1 MDRPRLKAHF
11 RVVVSAQEV
20 FLTAEDRHYLVTG
33 PGAAA
38 VLPYLDGRHTVAD
51 IAVSLSGVV
60 GPADVLRAV
69 GKYAAHGTLAEGR
82 PDLPEAVLAYWDALG
97 VGDAG
102 QLAALSSAAVTVLS
116 IGQADGG
123 PVADALN
130 QVGLRARAVR
140 ADRPAD
146 SGTGPHADLAEVSR
160 SAVTGGGLLVVA
172 TDDYLRPELAV
183 INEAMLAAGGRWA
196 LTKPTGQEPWLGPLF
211 EPGQTGCWDCLRHRL
226 NGNMQVER
234 YLLGSFGQSV
244 PFSEH
249 PPGTAAGIG
258 AAAGL
263 LAGEVA
269 RIAAG
274 GDDPAL
280 YGKMTTLNLLTLQT
294 REHLLT
300 RRPQCHACG
309 DPKLMSGRRP
319 EVVIESGAASHQ
331 TPGGLRAEELAVT
344 YERLSRHVST
354 YLGAV
359 TSVYGYGA
367 THNGLVHT
375 YSAGHNFAMISHN
388 VNMLRRNLRG
398 QSGGKGKSELQAK
411 VSALCEGI
419 ERYAAVYDGDEPVI
433 LAAFSELGHDRAIH
447 PAELLM
453 FSSAQYEHRREWN
466 RDPAHRLQAVPEP
479 FDSDAPVDWTPAWSL
494 THQRERLVPAAYA
507 WYGHPDVDKHV
518 YCFADSNGT
527 AAGSCPEEAIVQGF
541 CELAERDS
549 VALWWYNRARRPGVD
564 LDSLGDPYIG
574 ALRELYASLGRSLW
588 MLDITSDLGVPAF
601 AAVSHRIGQPAEDIV
616 LGFGA
621 HLDPRIGAMRA
632 LTEVNQFLP
641 AVEQQN
647 ADGSTDYADDDVAT
661 VAWWRGAKIAQEPW
675 LRPDDRVPARRL
687 GDFPAYE
694 GDDMAGAVEACLRAA
709 TSVGSEMVVLDQSRP
724 DLDLSVMRVLAPG
737 LRHFWR
743 RLAPGRLYDAPV
755 RLGWLDAPTPEDK
768 FNHWNVFF

>member
-11 RVVVSAQEV
+11 RVVVSGQEV

-33 PGAAA
+33 RGAAA

-51 IAVSLSGVV
+51 IAVSLSGTVA
-60 GPADVLRAV
+60 PADVLLAV
-69 GKYAAHGTLAEGR
+69 GKYAAHGTLADGS
-82 PDLPEAVLAYWDALG
+82 PAIPEAELAYWDALG
-97 VGDAG
+97 VGDAS
-102 QLAALSSAAVTVLS
+102 QLTALATAAVTVLS
-116 IGQADGG
+116 IGRADGG

-130 QVGLRARAVR
+130 QVGMRARA
-140 ADRPAD
+140 AD
-146 SGTGPHADLAEVSR
+146 PHQDLAAVSR
-160 SAVTGGGLLVVA
+160 SAVAGGGLLVVA

-183 INEAMLAAGGRWA
+183 VNEAMLAAGARWA
-196 LTKPTGQEPWLGPLF
+196 LTKPSGREPWLGPLF

-234 YLLGSFGQSV
+234 YLLGSFGQAV

-249 PPGTAAGIG
+249 PPATAAGIA

-274 GDDPAL
+274 GADPAL
-280 YGKMTTLNLLTLQT
+280 LGRMTTIDLLTLQT
-294 REHLLT
+294 REHVLT
-300 RRPQCHACG
+300 RRPQCRSCG

-319 EVVIESGAASHQ
+319 EVIIGSGTASHQ

-344 YERLSRHVST
+344 YERLSRHVSS

-359 TSVYGYGA
+359 TSVHGYGA

-375 YSAGHNFAMISHN
+375 YSAGHNFAMISNN
-388 VNMLRRNLRG
+388 VTMLRRNLRG

-419 ERYAAVYDGDEPVI
+419 ERYDAVYDGDEPVI
-433 LAAFSELGHDRAIH
+433 RAAFAELGPDRAIH

-453 FSSAQYEHRREWN
+453 FSSAQYEGRREWN
-466 RDPAHRLQAVPEP
+466 RDPAHRLQSVPEP
-479 FDSDAPVDWTPAWSL
+479 FDTGVPVDWTPAWSL
-494 THQRERLVPAAYA
+494 TRQRERLVPAAYA
-507 WYGHPDVDKHV
+507 WYGHPDVEQHA

-541 CELAERDS
+541 CELAERDA
-549 VALWWYNRARRPGVD
+549 VALWWYNRVRRPGVD
-564 LDSLGDPYIG
+564 LDSLGDPYVG
-574 ALRELYASLGRSLW
+574 ALRELYASMGRSLW
-588 MLDITSDLGVPAF
+588 LLDITSDLGIPAF
-601 AAVSHRIGQPAEDIV
+601 AAVSHRIGHPAQDIL

-621 HLDPRIGAMRA
+621 HLDPCIGAMRA

-641 AVEQQN
+641 AVEQRN
-647 ADGSTDYADDDVAT
+647 PDGSTDYADDDVAT
-661 VAWWRGAKIAQEPW
+661 LAWWRGAKVDREPW
-675 LRPDDRVPARRL
+675 LCPDDRLASRRI
-687 GDFPAYE
+687 GDFPAYTG
-694 GDDMAGAVEACLRAA
+694 GDMTGAVATCLRAA
-709 TSVGSEMVVLDQSRP
+709 TSAGVELVVLDQSRP

-743 RLAPGRLYDAPV
+743 RLGPGRLYDAPV
-755 RLGWLDAPTPEDK
+755 RLGWLDAPTAEGK
-768 FNHWNVFF
+768 FNPWNVFF